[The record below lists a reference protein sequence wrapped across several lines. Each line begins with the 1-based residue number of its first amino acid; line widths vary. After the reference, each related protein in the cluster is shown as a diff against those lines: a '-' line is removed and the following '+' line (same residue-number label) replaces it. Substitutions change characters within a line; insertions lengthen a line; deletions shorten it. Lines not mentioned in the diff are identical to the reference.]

1 MPPPRVPLM
10 MDASTPDERA
20 VATFAKVPEVTLV
33 FWLVKIAATTLGE
46 TGGDAVTMSWLGE
59 TAPGA
64 SGMGYLI
71 GTGIF
76 GALFAAAVWAQV
88 RAPRF
93 HPAPYWFAIIASTT
107 VGTTL
112 ADYVTRALGL
122 GYAGG
127 SGLLLAMVLGVLWWW
142 KRTLGSVSVGS
153 VGDPETEGFYW
164 LAIMCSQTL
173 GTALG
178 DWVADTAGLGYAGA
192 MALFGGAL
200 AVVAALYF
208 RTRLSRTLL
217 FWVAFIL
224 TRPLGAVVG
233 DFLDKPVARGG
244 LELSRYSASAVLLV
258 FILGC
263 IVLFPQRAA
272 ARAH

>member
-1 MPPPRVPLM
+1 MDSIARDGRV
-10 MDASTPDERA
+10 TA
-20 VATFAKVPEVTLV
+20 VLAKLPEVTLG

-64 SGMGYLI
+64 TGTGYLI

-76 GALFAAAVWAQV
+76 GVLFAAAVWAQI

-107 VGTTL
+107 VGTSL
-112 ADYVTRALGL
+112 ADYATRAQGL
-122 GYAGG
+122 GYAAG
-127 SGLLLAMVLGVLWWW
+127 SSLLLAMVLAVLWWW
-142 KRTLGSVSVGS
+142 KRTVGSVSVAS
-153 VGDPETEGFYW
+153 VVDAKSEGFYW
-164 LAIMCSQTL
+164 LTIMCSQTL

-178 DWVADTAGLGYAGA
+178 DWVADTVGMGYLGG
-192 MALFGGAL
+192 MAIFGGAL
-200 AVVAALYF
+200 AVVAALHVF
-208 RTRLSRTLL
+208 GRVPKTPL
-217 FWVAFIL
+217 FWAAFIL

-233 DFLDKPVARGG
+233 DFLDKPLASGG
-244 LELSRYSASAVLLV
+244 LGLDRYAASAVLLA
-258 FILGC
+258 FIVVG
-263 IVLFPQRAA
+263 IAVSPRRAA